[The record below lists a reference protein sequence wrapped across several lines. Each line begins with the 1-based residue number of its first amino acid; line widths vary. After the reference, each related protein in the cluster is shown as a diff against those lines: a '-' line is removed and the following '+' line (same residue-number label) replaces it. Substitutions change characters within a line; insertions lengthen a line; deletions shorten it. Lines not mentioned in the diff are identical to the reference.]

1 MRSNNF
7 RKVHCWDLEKISKML
22 ILGPKMPHLTQF
34 QHNKIFLKN
43 QFQFFLSNPTF
54 MQKGRKK

>member
-1 MRSNNF
+1 
-7 RKVHCWDLEKISKML
+7 ML

-43 QFQFFLSNPTF
+43 QAQIFLSNPTF